1 MLSVK
6 RYFQWDLFRTWQL
19 KFKRN
24 DSSATYIVQS
34 ESIKHCS
41 VNIIT
46 VCLLHN
52 ELNNYDT
59 VVIGYFTSSF
69 AIATLSTTGVKY
81 EDPFVAHLNLM
92 LIGRF
97 MWWFI

>member
-1 MLSVK
+1 MNV
-6 RYFQWDLFRTWQL
+6 
-19 KFKRN
+19 
-24 DSSATYIVQS
+24 
-34 ESIKHCS
+34 
-41 VNIIT
+41 IT

-92 LIGRF
+92 LIQLF
-97 MWWFI
+97 MLVPLTLAVNKYVIVMSWFVRLRVK

>member
-1 MLSVK
+1 MNVIS
-6 RYFQWDLFRTWQL
+6 
-19 KFKRN
+19 
-24 DSSATYIVQS
+24 
-34 ESIKHCS
+34 
-41 VNIIT
+41 

-69 AIATLSTTGVKY
+69 AIATLSTTAVKY

-92 LIGRF
+92 LIQVF
-97 MWWFI
+97 MLVPLTLAVNKYVIVCSPAREIIHELNHELKLVNYLTYKRTFML